1 MMASLQW
8 WQRGLVGLSL
18 LVLVFLY
25 VPIVILVMF
34 SFNDSAV
41 TSFPLSGFTLRW
53 YQQFLANGQM
63 LTALANSLIVATFAT
78 LVSVTVGVTAALAL
92 DRYSFSGKRLFS
104 NAILLPLSLPG
115 IVTGIAMLNFY
126 KQIGIPQSL
135 TAVVIG
141 HATALLGVVVSQV
154 MARLAKLNRRLLE
167 ASADLGATPFETFY
181 RVVLPNI
188 RASILGSAL
197 LCFTLSFDE
206 IPVTYFLTGRE
217 VTLPI
222 YIYSTLRRGITPE
235 INAVGSVI
243 VAVSFVL
250 VVLSVTMLRDKPQS
264 R

>member
-1 MMASLQW
+1 MHTLKW
-8 WQRGLVGLSL
+8 WQRGMVGFSL
-18 LVLVFLY
+18 AVLAFLYLPIVMLVL
-25 VPIVILVMF
+25 F
-34 SFNDSAV
+34 SFNDSKV
-41 TSFPLSGFTLRW
+41 TSFPLAGFTLHW
-53 YQQFLANGQM
+53 YEAFLANQQM
-63 LTALANSLIVATFAT
+63 LRALWNSLVVAVCATAL
-78 LVSVTVGVTAALAL
+78 SVVVGVTAAIAL
-92 DRYSFSGKRLFS
+92 DRYEFPGKRLFQ

-154 MARLAKLNRRLLE
+154 MARLAKINRRQLE
-167 ASADLGATPFETFY
+167 ASADLGATPVETFR
-181 RVVLPNI
+181 RVTLPTI
-188 RASILGSAL
+188 RSSIIGSAL

-235 INAVGSVI
+235 INAVGTVI
-243 VAVSFVL
+243 VAASFVL
-250 VVLSVTMLRDKPQS
+250 IILSVTLLRERRPT
-264 R
+264 

>member
-1 MMASLQW
+1 M
-8 WQRGLVGLSL
+8 VGVSIGVLAFL
-18 LVLVFLY
+18 YLPIVMLVL
-25 VPIVILVMF
+25 F
-34 SFNDSAV
+34 SFNDSKV
-41 TSFPLSGFTLRW
+41 TSFPLSGFTLQW
-53 YQQFLANGQM
+53 YEAFLANSGM
-63 LTALANSLIVATFAT
+63 LRALWNSLVVAVFAT
-78 LVSVTVGVTAALAL
+78 LVSVVVGVTAALAL
-92 DRYSFSGKRLFS
+92 DRYEFPGKHLFQ

-154 MARLAKLNRRLLE
+154 MARLAKLNRRQLE
-167 ASADLGATPFETFY
+167 ASADLGARPFETFL
-181 RVVLPNI
+181 RVTLPSI
-188 RASILGSAL
+188 RSSVIGSAL

-235 INAVGSVI
+235 INAVGSLI
-243 VAVSFVL
+243 VAASFIL
-250 VVLSVTMLRDKPQS
+250 IILSVTLLRDRRSQ
-264 R
+264 

>member
-1 MMASLQW
+1 MRALRW
-8 WQRGLVGLSL
+8 WQKGMVGFSL
-18 LVLVFLY
+18 MVLAFLY
-25 VPIVILVMF
+25 VPIAILVIF

-53 YQQFLANGQM
+53 YQAFLSNSQM
-63 LTALANSLIVATFAT
+63 LAALGNSLIVALGAT
-78 LVSVTVGVTAALAL
+78 ALCLVLGVTAALAL
-92 DRYSFSGKRLFS
+92 DRYRFPGKGLFQ
-104 NAILLPLSLPG
+104 NVILLPLRPPG
-115 IVTGIAMLNFY
+115 IATGIAMLNFY

-141 HATALLGVVVSQV
+141 HATALLGIVVSQV
-154 MARLAKLNRRLLE
+154 MARLAKLDRRLLE
-167 ASADLGATPFETFY
+167 ASADLGATPVETF
-181 RVVLPNI
+181 RRITLPSI
-188 RASILGSAL
+188 RTSIIGSAL

-235 INAVGSVI
+235 INAVGSLI

-250 VVLSVTMLRDKPQS
+250 VILSVTMLRD
-264 R
+264 RR

>member
-1 MMASLQW
+1 MHALKW
-8 WQRGLVGLSL
+8 WQRGMVGFSIAVLAFL
-18 LVLVFLY
+18 YLPIVMLVL
-25 VPIVILVMF
+25 F
-34 SFNDSAV
+34 SFNDSKV
-41 TSFPLSGFTLRW
+41 TSFPLAGFTLHW
-53 YQQFLANGQM
+53 YEAFLANEQM
-63 LTALANSLIVATFAT
+63 LRALRNSLVVAVCATAL
-78 LVSVTVGVTAALAL
+78 SVVVGVTAAIAL
-92 DRYSFSGKRLFS
+92 DRYEFPGKRLFQ

-154 MARLAKLNRRLLE
+154 MARLAKINRRQLE
-167 ASADLGATPFETFY
+167 ASADLGATPVETFR
-181 RVVLPNI
+181 RVTLPTI
-188 RASILGSAL
+188 RSSIIGSAL

-235 INAVGSVI
+235 INAVGTVI
-243 VAVSFVL
+243 VAASFVL
-250 VVLSVTMLRDKPQS
+250 IILSVTLLRERRPT
-264 R
+264 

>member
-8 WQRGLVGLSL
+8 WQRGLVGFSL
-18 LVLVFLY
+18 LVLIFLY
-25 VPIVILVMF
+25 VPIVILVLF
-34 SFNDSAV
+34 SFNDSPV

-53 YQQFLANGQM
+53 YQQFLANNQM
-63 LTALANSLIVATFAT
+63 LTALGNSLIVASFAT
-78 LVSVTVGVTAALAL
+78 LLSVVIGVTAALAL
-92 DRYSFSGKRLFS
+92 DRYSFPGKDIFR

-154 MARLAKLNRRLLE
+154 MARLAKLNLRLLE

-181 RVVLPNI
+181 RVILPNI
-188 RASILGSAL
+188 RTSIIGSAL

-206 IPVTYFLTGRE
+206 IPVTYFLTGRD

-235 INAVGSVI
+235 INAVGSII
-243 VAVSFVL
+243 VAASFVL
-250 VVLSVTMLRDKPQS
+250 VVLSVTMLRDQTKS
-264 R
+264 K

>member
-1 MMASLQW
+1 MASLQW

-18 LVLVFLY
+18 LVLAFLY
-25 VPIVILVMF
+25 VPIVILVLF
-34 SFNDSAV
+34 SFNDSSV

-53 YQQFLANGQM
+53 YQQFLANNQM
-63 LTALANSLIVATFAT
+63 LTALGNSLIVASFAT
-78 LVSVTVGVTAALAL
+78 LLSVVIGVTAALAL
-92 DRYSFSGKRLFS
+92 DRYSFPGKGLFR

-181 RVVLPNI
+181 RVILPNI
-188 RASILGSAL
+188 RTSIIGSAL

-206 IPVTYFLTGRE
+206 IPVTYFLTGRD

-235 INAVGSVI
+235 INAVGTVI
-243 VAVSFVL
+243 VAASFVL
-250 VVLSVTMLRDKPQS
+250 VVLSVTMLRDQTTSK
-264 R
+264 

>member
-1 MMASLQW
+1 MHSLRW
-8 WQRGLVGLSL
+8 WQKGMVGVSL
-18 LVLVFLY
+18 GVLAFLY
-25 VPIVILVMF
+25 LPIVMLVIF
-34 SFNDSAV
+34 SFNDSKV
-41 TSFPLSGFTLRW
+41 TSFPLAGFTLHW
-53 YQQFLANGQM
+53 YEAFLANGPM
-63 LTALANSLIVATFAT
+63 LRALWNSLVVAVFAT
-78 LVSVTVGVTAALAL
+78 GLSVVIGVTAALAL
-92 DRYSFSGKRLFS
+92 DRYEFLGKRLFQ

-154 MARLAKLNRRLLE
+154 MARLAKISRRQFE
-167 ASADLGATPFETFY
+167 ASADLGATPVETFR
-181 RVVLPNI
+181 RVTLPAI
-188 RASILGSAL
+188 RGSIVGSAL

-235 INAVGSVI
+235 INAIGTVI
-243 VAVSFVL
+243 VAVSFIL
-250 VVLSVTMLRDKPQS
+250 IILSVTLLRERDPS
-264 R
+264 

>member
-1 MMASLQW
+1 MHSLRW
-8 WQRGLVGLSL
+8 WQKGMVGVSL
-18 LVLVFLY
+18 GVLAFLY
-25 VPIVILVMF
+25 LPIVMLVIF
-34 SFNDSAV
+34 SFNDSKV
-41 TSFPLSGFTLRW
+41 TSFPLAGFTLHW
-53 YQQFLANGQM
+53 YEAFLANGPM
-63 LTALANSLIVATFAT
+63 LRALWNSLVVAVFAT
-78 LVSVTVGVTAALAL
+78 GLSVVIGVTAALAL
-92 DRYSFSGKRLFS
+92 DRYEFAGKRLFQ

-154 MARLAKLNRRLLE
+154 MARLAKINRRQFE
-167 ASADLGATPFETFY
+167 ASADLGATPVETFR
-181 RVVLPNI
+181 RVTLPAI
-188 RASILGSAL
+188 RGSIVGSAL

-235 INAVGSVI
+235 INAIGTVI
-243 VAVSFVL
+243 IAASFIL
-250 VVLSVTMLRDKPQS
+250 IILSVTLLRERDPS
-264 R
+264 

>member
-1 MMASLQW
+1 MLRLRW
-8 WQRGLVGLSL
+8 WQKGMVGVSL
-18 LVLVFLY
+18 GVLAFLY

-34 SFNDSAV
+34 SFNDSKV
-41 TSFPLSGFTLRW
+41 TSFPLAGFTLHW
-53 YQQFLANGQM
+53 YEAFLANGQM
-63 LTALANSLIVATFAT
+63 LRALANSLWVALFAT
-78 LVSVTVGVTAALAL
+78 ALSVVIGVTAALAL
-92 DRYSFSGKRLFS
+92 DRYDFPGKRLFQ
-104 NAILLPLSLPG
+104 NVILLPLSLPG

-154 MARLAKLNRRLLE
+154 MARLSKINRRQLE
-167 ASADLGATPFETFY
+167 ASADLGATPLETFR
-181 RVVLPNI
+181 RVTLPGI
-188 RASILGSAL
+188 RSAVLGSAL

-235 INAVGSVI
+235 INAIGTVI
-243 VAVSFVL
+243 VAVSFIL
-250 VVLSVTMLRDKPQS
+250 IILSVTLLRDRDQS
-264 R
+264 